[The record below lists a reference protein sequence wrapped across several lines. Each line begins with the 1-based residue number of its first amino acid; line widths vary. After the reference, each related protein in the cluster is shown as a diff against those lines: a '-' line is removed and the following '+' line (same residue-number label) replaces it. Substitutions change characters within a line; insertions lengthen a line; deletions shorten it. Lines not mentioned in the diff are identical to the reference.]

1 MADAQPQ
8 EQHQLTRVD
17 DHLCVSVLKNGKC
30 VRVLEPLMCCSL
42 WTLDGKD
49 KLFVNADDDVDL
61 YDSKEPI
68 SKAEAK
74 KITKVKDYRDRFGQQ
89 IEAMVEQLD
98 GERFWFTSLNKAT
111 RFMALH
117 GMTDVPAELFEKLQ
131 DDAGA

>member
-1 MADAQPQ
+1 MADSQPQ
-8 EQHQLTRVD
+8 DMQLTQVGKN
-17 DHLCVSVLKNGKC
+17 LCVSIFKDGQC

-49 KLFVNADDDVDL
+49 KLFVNADGDVDL
-61 YDSKEPI
+61 YDPKDPI

-74 KITKVKDYRDRFGQQ
+74 KITTVKDYRDRFGQQ
-89 IEAMVEQLD
+89 VKAMVEQLD